1 MADRLAVCLHG
12 LLRTGRSMGTMRGA
26 LLAQGYSAVVAPT
39 LQYAVGPLAAHAER
53 AGAAIRALSDQ
64 HGGAPVDV
72 VTHSMGAIVLRAA
85 MEQDLPLRRVVM
97 LSPPNQGAE
106 LAAGVRAA
114 LPVHHLG
121 WDPLGPLLPG
131 VPTLLPPGRPPV
143 EIGILTGGTG
153 DLRGFAPWLTGDND
167 GKVRVEEAALD
178 GAADFR
184 VVPFRHTFILA
195 RPHVVALVL
204 SFLESGRFPPLGPA
218 P

>member
-1 MADRLAVCLHG
+1 LADRLAVCLHG

-26 LLAQGYSAVVAPT
+26 LLAQGYSAVDAPT
-39 LQYAVGPLAAHAER
+39 LQYAVGPINDHAKRAADVIHE
-53 AGAAIRALSDQ
+53 LSRR
-64 HGGAPVDV
+64 HGGAQVDV
-72 VTHSMGAIVLRAA
+72 VTHSMGGIVLRAA
-85 MEQDLPLRRVVM
+85 MDQDLPLRRVVM

-131 VPTLLPPGRPPV
+131 VPSLLPPGRAPI

-153 DLRGFAPWLTGDND
+153 DVRGFAPWLTGDND

-195 RPHVVALVL
+195 RPHVVSLVL
-204 SFLESGRFPPLGPA
+204 SFLQTGRFTSDADGS
-218 P
+218 

>member
-12 LLRTGRSMGTMRGA
+12 LLRTGRSMGPMRSA
-26 LLAQGYSAVVAPT
+26 LLAQGYRAVDAPT
-39 LQYAVGPLAAHAER
+39 LQYAVGPIEEHARRAA
-53 AGAAIRALSDQ
+53 AAIHDLSRRN
-64 HGGAPVDV
+64 GGAPVDV
-72 VTHSMGAIVLRAA
+72 VTHSMGGIVLRAA
-85 MEQDLPLRRVVM
+85 LDQDLPVRRVVM

-131 VPTLLPPGRPPV
+131 VPTLLPPGRSPV

-153 DLRGFAPWLTGDND
+153 DVRGYAPWLTGDND
-167 GKVRVEEAALD
+167 GKVRVVEAALD
-178 GAADFR
+178 GATDFR

-204 SFLESGRFPPLGPA
+204 SFLETGRFPPPGTA
-218 P
+218 S